1 MDNPRTPAARGAETP
16 TVSHDSPV
24 PGLQV
29 VRTQRGGI
37 IEFYLTAVPPTG
49 AREPMV
55 GARTVCES
63 VASFLADQEA
73 TVFHEKLYAPA
84 PLRDAIAQERVSAF
98 RRHGLQGDNDW
109 TLISGRPW
117 EAGRVG
123 GVQIHAITGEPM
135 RMSNIQPLP
144 SEPGSGQDKPVA
156 GGKVLEAAGARY
168 VHLSSITGH
177 DERGRLPDGGEA
189 QARQMFEN
197 SRALL
202 EANGSDVSHIVRTW
216 IYLPHIL
223 QWYREFNAARTASF
237 ERFGIFDESWPG
249 VLPASTGIQGAGA
262 TSVQCLM
269 DVVTVEALAGEKL
282 EVTRINNPRQSEAGS
297 YGSSFSRA
305 VEVTHGGLSQLFI
318 SGTASINERGETVYV
333 DDLEAQIIHTM
344 MNVGTLL
351 RIRGAGW
358 EDVCMSTAF
367 FKKAEYAPALGRIMR
382 TLGVP
387 RFPVVSVVADVCR
400 HDLLFELEATA
411 VYAAK
416 DAS

>member
-1 MDNPRTPAARGAETP
+1 LDNVKTPGARETGSPR
-16 TVSHDSPV
+16 VSHDSPA

-29 VRTQRGGI
+29 VRAQRGGI
-37 IEFYLTAVPPTG
+37 LEFYLTAVPPAGTRDHL
-49 AREPMV
+49 AAIRAV
-55 GARTVCES
+55 YES
-63 VASFLADQEA
+63 AAGFLAEQEA
-73 TVFHEKLYAPA
+73 CVFHEKLYAPA
-84 PLRDAIAQERVSAF
+84 PLRDALEKERVSAF
-98 RRHGLQGDNDW
+98 RRHDLQGDNDW

-117 EAGRVG
+117 EAGRVA

-144 SEPGSGQDKPVA
+144 CEPGSGQDKSVG

-197 SRALL
+197 ARALL
-202 EANGSDVSHIVRTW
+202 EANGSRVSNIVRTW

-237 ERFGIFDESWPG
+237 ERFGMFDESWPG

-269 DVVTVEALAGEKL
+269 DVVTVESLAGEKL

-318 SGTASINERGETVYV
+318 SGTASINERGETVYL
-333 DDLEAQIIHTM
+333 DDLEGQIVHTM

-351 RIRGAGW
+351 RIRGVGW
-358 EDVCMSTAF
+358 EDVCISTAF
-367 FKKAEYAPALGRIMR
+367 FKRAEYVPALGRIMR

-411 VYAAK
+411 VYATK
-416 DAS
+416 DA

>member
-1 MDNPRTPAARGAETP
+1 MDNVSTSAARDAGIP
-16 TVSHDSPV
+16 KVSYDSPA

-29 VRTQRGGI
+29 IRTQRGGI
-37 IEFYLTAVPPTG
+37 LEFYLTAVPPAGT
-49 AREPMV
+49 RDPMIA
-55 GARTVCES
+55 ARTIYES
-63 VASFLADQEA
+63 VAGFLADEEA
-73 TVFHEKLYAPA
+73 TIFHEKLYSPA
-84 PLRDAIAQERVSAF
+84 LLAEVISQERAAAL
-98 RRHGLQGDNDW
+98 RKRGLQADDNW

-135 RMSNIQPLP
+135 RMSNTQPLP
-144 SEPGSGQDKPVA
+144 SEPGSGEDKPVG

-168 VHLSSITGH
+168 VHLSSVTGH

-197 SRALL
+197 ARALL
-202 EANGSDVSHIVRTW
+202 KANGSQVSNIVRTW

-262 TSVQCLM
+262 TSGQCLM

-282 EVTRINNPRQSEAGS
+282 EVTRIHNPRQSEAGS

-318 SGTASINERGETVYV
+318 SGTASINERSETVYL
-333 DDLEAQIIHTM
+333 DDLEGQIIHTM

-351 RIRGAGW
+351 RMRGAGW
-358 EDVCMSTAF
+358 EDVCISTAF
-367 FKKAEYAPALGRIMR
+367 FKKAEYVPALGRIMR

-411 VYAAK
+411 VYTAK